1 MNKVIYFDMD
11 GTVAD
16 LYGVPNWL
24 EKLRAFDE
32 SPYIDAKPLVDMA
45 ELEKVCRVL
54 MSQGYQ
60 IGIITWLSK
69 DSNNNYDRKV
79 IQAKCE
85 WFEHYMP
92 YITKYHP
99 IAYGIPKQKAV
110 KRVSEMWLVDDNAEV
125 REMWNTPKI
134 RKSIDANKDIIA
146 ELWKLVE

>member
-1 MNKVIYFDMD
+1 MKVIYFDMD

-24 EKLRAFDE
+24 EKLRSFDA
-32 SPYIDAKPLVDMA
+32 SPYIEAKPLVNMA
-45 ELEKVCRVL
+45 ELEKVCRTL
-54 MSQGYQ
+54 ISQGYQ

-69 DSNNNYDRKV
+69 DSNNKYDRKV
-79 IQAKCE
+79 IQAKYE

-92 YITKYHP
+92 YITSYHP

-110 KRVSEMWLVDDNAEV
+110 KRASKMILVDDNAEV
-125 REMWNTPKI
+125 RKMWDTPKT

>member
-1 MNKVIYFDMD
+1 MKVIYFDMD

-24 EKLRAFDE
+24 EKLRSFDA
-32 SPYIDAKPLVDMA
+32 SPYIEAKPLVNMA
-45 ELEKVCRVL
+45 ELEKVCRTL

-69 DSNNNYDRKV
+69 GSNNKYDRKV
-79 IQAKCE
+79 IQAKYE

-92 YITKYHP
+92 YITSYHP
-99 IAYGIPKQKAV
+99 IAYGVPKQKAV

-125 REMWNTPKI
+125 RQMWDTPKI

>member
-1 MNKVIYFDMD
+1 MKVIYFDMD

-24 EKLRAFDE
+24 EKLRSFDA
-32 SPYIDAKPLVDMA
+32 SPYVEAKPLVNMA

-54 MSQGYQ
+54 MSQSYQ

-69 DSNNNYDRKV
+69 DSNNKYDRKV
-79 IQAKCE
+79 IQAKYE

-92 YITKYHP
+92 YITSYHP

-125 REMWNTPKI
+125 RKMWDTPKT